1 MIRIAIALTAAVML
15 LPAQQSTFHDGIESS
30 LNDLWRRAGKAETFL
45 FVRGVIFL
53 KMHRLTLQTAQLG
66 GRRDDRIGVVRI
78 VGGVG
83 PVGHRFVG
91 SGYGGGSR

>member
-1 MIRIAIALTAAVML
+1 
-15 LPAQQSTFHDGIESS
+15 
-30 LNDLWRRAGKAETFL
+30 L